1 MKLVS
6 YTQIRHLIPKKSGYY
21 AHEKSQWAKDN
32 DKELVWF
39 HDGDFDFTEPLNL
52 DEANQCLGQPE
63 NEKFPFFILINGHA
77 RFNNIFNAE
86 TDGSTGLVVLGN
98 VLADNIVVG
107 GQEVFVTGDLK
118 VKDLFWGDYNHGSL
132 TVKGKISTRVFINTD
147 YGTDYKRFKSGDNI
161 EIEHLLTDE
170 QEDHYTEG
178 DLLRA
183 LFAEKFIN
191 KPEDIV
197 DDIYS
202 WKDWLK
208 DWLILE
214 AMENNEPVLLK
225 EWNSDFFPKEEEIPD
240 FFESDEINEKNLL
253 RFGESEC
260 LQPVSSQSGDALQLE
275 YWVAEEFRRIH
286 RLKANLLSTA
296 VYMQHD
302 EDFACMVYMGIKKSL
317 LGKTSY
323 ICTKAYKELSDDIWR
338 DLNAKSPEK
347 YHTYLRSQWKAVLD
361 EYTQMNY
368 WWNRFQ
374 TSVTIEKFNAILALP
389 LIQEKY
395 NDANPENDELYF
407 RSFIWSFHPKGINR
421 KYDSRISIVLEQEDD
436 EYDFYHFDL
445 EEDKVVLYT
454 QYDNEDGAPIYDVFA
469 HKYEKVKNAVLYF
482 EKLEK
487 HIYPLNEAYLQ
498 QRDIEINRF
507 DLTKS
512 ALSSLI
518 KLCLS
523 EPHLS
528 AAISFLE
535 KMTEDDLK
543 EGFDLVDELRFF
555 CEEHDTPFLVSLDW
569 KAERE
574 DFLYFLDR
582 ILKENFGLEI
592 DLKVVSV
599 PEDWPL
605 DKVMQKYDRLLRGH
619 GLQLGFAN
627 DYSDSY
633 IFFVHRREAATLM
646 DGLFEITEFDYQ
658 EAKDI

>member
-1 MKLVS
+1 MELLL
-6 YTQIRHLIPKKSGYY
+6 YAQIRHLIPKKSVYY
-21 AHEKSQWAKDN
+21 THEKSQWASDY
-32 DKELVWF
+32 DKKLVWF
-39 HDGDFDFTEPLNL
+39 HDGDFDLAEPLNL
-52 DEANQCLGQPE
+52 DEANRCLGQPE

-77 RFNNIFNAE
+77 CFHNIFNAE
-86 TDGSTGLVVLGN
+86 TDGATGLVVLGN
-98 VLADNIVVG
+98 LSADNIVVG
-107 GQEVFVTGDLK
+107 GQEIFVTGDLV

-132 TVKGKISTRVFINTD
+132 TVNGKISTRVFINTD
-147 YGTDYKRFKSGDNI
+147 YGTDYKRFKSGENI

-170 QEDHYTEG
+170 QEDLYVEG

-183 LFAEKFIN
+183 LLDEKFIN
-191 KPEDIV
+191 KPEKIV

-214 AMENNEPVLLK
+214 TMENNEAVLLK
-225 EWNSDFFPKEEEIPD
+225 EWNMDFFPKEEEISP

-253 RFGESEC
+253 RFGESSC
-260 LQPVSSQSGDALQLE
+260 LQPISSESGDALHLE
-275 YWVAEEFRRIH
+275 YWIEEEFRRIH

-323 ICTKAYKELSDDIWR
+323 ICTKAYKELSDDSWQ

-347 YHTYLRSQWKAVLD
+347 YHTYLRNQWKAMLD
-361 EYTQMNY
+361 EYTQMNH
-368 WWNRFQ
+368 WWNRFL
-374 TSVTIEKFNAILALP
+374 TCVTVKKINAILALP

-395 NDANPENDELYF
+395 NDANPENNELYF
-407 RSFIWSFHPKGINR
+407 RPFIWSFHPKEINR
-421 KYDSRISIVLEQEDD
+421 EYNARISIVLEQEDG
-436 EYDFYHFDL
+436 EYHFYHFDL
-445 EEDKVVLYT
+445 EEYKVFLYT
-454 QYDNEDGAPIYDVFA
+454 QYDNEVGAPIYDVFA
-469 HKYEKVKNAVLYF
+469 DKYEKVKNAVLYF

-487 HIYPLNEAYLQ
+487 HIYRLNEEYLQ

-512 ALSSLI
+512 TLSSLVRY
-518 KLCLS
+518 CLP
-523 EPHLS
+523 ERHL
-528 AAISFLE
+528 ATAMDFLE
-535 KMTEDDLK
+535 NATESQTENGIDLL
-543 EGFDLVDELRFF
+543 DALWQ
-555 CEEHDTPFLVSLDW
+555 FLEDRNMLFLISLDW
-569 KAERE
+569 KAEKE

-619 GLQLGFAN
+619 GFQLGFAN

-633 IFFVHRREAATLM
+633 IFFVHRREVAALM
-646 DGLFEITEFDYQ
+646 RDLFEITEFDYQ
-658 EAKDI
+658 EAKDL